1 MDEDMIC
8 SIQKC
13 IAGLVPG
20 KKLTNLTEHK
30 GYTAPTANVAL
41 EEVRGG
47 NAVKHWAHLRL
58 KFRRTGKADWPEK
71 INVKGLDGTLRKLH
85 PGWACSIK
93 LDKTRINKNEG
104 QELILKFYHGRGFDS
119 VISTITAAMG
129 LDIITRSG
137 PTYSCELLPDKIK
150 GKDALMEIFINDQS
164 LLSSLGEL
172 VDKVSLEKGLMNMA
186 EEEELIKEDEN
197 E

>member
-1 MDEDMIC
+1 MIC

-47 NAVKHWAHLRL
+47 NAVKHWAHIRLR
-58 KFRRTGKADWPEK
+58 FRRTGKADWPEK
-71 INVKGLDGTLRKLH
+71 INIKGLDGTLRKLH

-104 QELILKFYHGRGFDS
+104 QELILKFYYGRGFDS

-129 LDIITRSG
+129 LDVITRNG
-137 PTYSCELLPDKIK
+137 PTYSCELLPEKVK
-150 GKDALMEIFINDQS
+150 GKEAIIKIFTEDSN
-164 LLSSLGEL
+164 LLQKLGEL
-172 VDKVSLEKGLMNMA
+172 VDKTSLEKGLLINNT
-186 EEEELIKEDEN
+186 EEETSSEEIEN